1 MEGSENLGPEM
12 MSWFTDMETETVV
25 WIGIGSA
32 MITGTFFGLW
42 YWDRFLNQLHE
53 NENLRD
59 NSTK

>member
-1 MEGSENLGPEM
+1 MGPEM
-12 MSWFTDMETETVV
+12 MSWFTDMETETAV

-32 MITGTFFGLW
+32 MIIGTFFGLW